1 MWCYLWIFFTGFHIL
16 TAFYPNTVCC
26 ASENKEYEYVHPVNK
41 IPNDSYILVHTVGGD
56 LLCVHRRSGSVKWKL
71 HSVSALSAAYHD
83 GPMLVVDPISGSLY
97 EYASAVSDFL
107 FHQLEHS
114 IMGHVRRSPAYYK
127 NFLSLGSK
135 SDYWISVDMN
145 TGNIIESVFQ
155 DYVDKCPTS
164 LNTGNINTLQ
174 NSTEQQADVINLGR
188 TQYNLVLRDRF
199 TGSVKLNITY
209 NTFASHTGADLQ
221 NYDLQ
226 HVAITQP
233 ALLTFEGSKL
243 IWSLPLSSP
252 VIGLYAVWSLPD
264 SSSSIHTVN
273 ENSNNNNND
282 NYKDTINTHTH
293 GKDVHHHD
301 APDES
306 NFNPTSD
313 DKESVR
319 ETVKLPR
326 ILRRIAFTTY
336 ALDLENTSHLPDDQ
350 IYDVI
355 EAKFNGTLDFA
366 PSLYVGRSKS
376 APVYAFICVAE
387 STLRLRGLRRASE
400 MYMLEGPKN
409 LNTVDNNRPPRTETY
424 SSSDH
429 KNNDNIWPNGLIGLY
444 ELPASYN
451 RPWVNNAADEQF
463 MHMRERGGRLKRL
476 SSIPSDASTMWAV
489 IVPPPSPLENP
500 SENLDTS
507 ETSVSQDSSSVI
519 DVHNK
524 KMKGSSY
531 AVDSRSNTFLFRSHW
546 FFWSISLLFT
556 ILCVL
561 TALIFFL
568 NIFVKSS
575 KIYNMTY
582 GVYFENLFRVFE
594 ATQSIFSKLFMSHV
608 NESKAYLVNS
618 QAVKVNP
625 PTETHSVIPGF
636 LPCHFDIPNSDG
648 WAGCSAQEAGQP
660 EPIRINLNKV
670 LGQGANGTM
679 VFAGTYGP
687 HETAVKRIVR
697 HPLLEKHWRR
707 EHAILLQHQH
717 PHLVRC
723 YWTGSTANFH
733 YLVMQRCALS
743 LNEALFRSST
753 ISSTSDSTNTTTNP
767 IKRTI
772 LDDLGLTPVEI
783 IRQFILAVACLHRN
797 HIVHRDLKPSNILI
811 TIDNNNNIN
820 NNNNNN
826 NNNTDSGNNQ
836 SIRKARIVVGDF
848 GLSRPLS
855 TDEQQADT
863 TLNSF
868 GPHISVKI
876 QQMKNCL
883 SVTNDNNN
891 NNNGCTDDTGLA
903 DAKQLKDGNNQCNA
917 DNNANVYGI
926 CVRYGDQKQ
935 PTTTATTTDTLNGKE
950 NKCDTDNSVCFT
962 FGTLGWMAPELCDT
976 ESAAQ
981 VKFAIDIFACGL
993 LAFYVLTH
1001 GKHPYD
1007 RCDKESSEFRTEN
1020 STQSSTSSSSSSRTS
1035 LSSSVINTNTNTGS
1049 TNSGNENKSFRCT
1062 SLSRQHERQLAIAE
1076 RCEPNLSILTENSTN
1091 VCESYL
1097 SRYLIQTMLSSD
1109 PDSRPTAEEITYY
1122 PLFWSPNKVIRFFS
1136 EVSDVMDVR
1145 DCLFDCS
1152 SRKNTIHNDG
1162 GSVDRSKLNRSHNI
1176 SSGNN
1181 NNKVDNNNSKNQQ
1194 NAKISPCR
1202 QLTKKRFNE
1211 YHCQQ
1216 MVSELDCYTHWIF
1229 NKHWFSRLEPELVH
1243 DLLSTRGYQDTSAL
1257 YLLRAIRNKRNHIWS
1272 LPENIRAIFG
1282 HNHEG
1287 MAAYWTSR
1295 FPALLPLTYG
1305 LCNKHFTGNA
1315 NFAEFLPPTS
1325 VSKVFVGAPVNC
1337 PWWPIWNTDDNS
1349 QSNETSV
1356 QTNNETN
1363 QSSSDGRQ
1371 TMKSDSSVWK
1381 RGEVVCSYSAEY
1393 YKQYDKPPNPL
1404 KTTSMLTTKSS
1415 DIHQEEEEDRIHS
1428 SEIDPSDENSTEG
1441 ITTTTDA
1448 AAAGSGNRR
1457 RRRPNQPKKI
1467 RPCKKQISMQRRES
1481 MLAIAGSELP
1491 FLQTSIN
1498 KPIHES

>member
-1 MWCYLWIFFTGFHIL
+1 MWCYLWIFFTGVHIL
-16 TAFYPNTVCC
+16 TTVYPNTVCW

-164 LNTGNINTLQ
+164 LNTGNVNTLQ

-209 NTFASHTGADLQ
+209 NTFASHTEADLQ

-264 SSSSIHTVN
+264 SSSSIHTVHESSN
-273 ENSNNNNND
+273 NNNNND
-282 NYKDTINTHTH
+282 NYKETMNTHTH
-293 GKDVHHHD
+293 GKDVHHHHD
-301 APDES
+301 TPDES

-336 ALDLENTSHLPDDQ
+336 ALDLQNTSHLPDDQ
-350 IYDVI
+350 IYDVL

-400 MYMLEGPKN
+400 MYMIEGPKN
-409 LNTVDNNRPPRTETY
+409 SNSVNNNQLPRTEKY
-424 SSSDH
+424 SSSDYH
-429 KNNDNIWPNGLIGLY
+429 NNNIWPNGLVGLY

-476 SSIPSDASTMWAV
+476 SSIPSDASTMWAI

-507 ETSVSQDSSSVI
+507 EVSVSQDSSII
-519 DVHNK
+519 DVDNK

-531 AVDSRSNTFLFRSHW
+531 AVDSRPNTSPFRSRW

-568 NIFVKSS
+568 NIFVKST

-582 GVYFENLFRVFE
+582 FENLFRIFE
-594 ATQSIFSKLFMSHV
+594 AAQSIVPKLFISHL
-608 NESKAYLVNS
+608 NEGKACLANS
-618 QAVKVNP
+618 QTVKVNP
-625 PTETHSVIPGF
+625 STETHSVIPGF

-753 ISSTSDSTNTTTNP
+753 ISSTSDNTNATTNP
-767 IKRTI
+767 TKRTI

-811 TIDNNNNIN
+811 TIDNNNNS
-820 NNNNNN
+820 
-826 NNNTDSGNNQ
+826 NTDSGNNQ

-855 TDEQQADT
+855 TDEQQTDA

-883 SVTNDNNN
+883 SVINTG
-891 NNNGCTDDTGLA
+891 GCTDTGSTNA
-903 DAKQLKDGNNQCNA
+903 NELKNGKNQCND

-935 PTTTATTTDTLNGKE
+935 STDAAAATTTANTDTLNGKE

-1007 RCDKESSEFRTEN
+1007 RCDKESSEFQTES
-1020 STQSSTSSSSSSRTS
+1020 STQSSTSSSASSAAS
-1035 LSSSVINTNTNTGS
+1035 LSSSVINTATTNTGS
-1049 TNSGNENKSFRCT
+1049 TNAGISGGNENKSFRCT

-1076 RCEPNLSILTENSTN
+1076 GCEPNLNILTENPTN
-1091 VCESYL
+1091 VCEGYL

-1145 DCLFDCS
+1145 DCSFDRS
-1152 SRKNTIHNDG
+1152 SKTNTKNPILNDGG
-1162 GSVDRSKLNRSHNI
+1162 GSVDRSKVNSSHDISI
-1176 SSGNN
+1176 SSNN
-1181 NNKVDNNNSKNQQ
+1181 NDNNNSKNNQ
-1194 NAKISPCR
+1194 NAKINPNR
-1202 QLTKKRFNE
+1202 QLTKKRFNQ

-1216 MVSELDCYTHWIF
+1216 MLSDLDCYTHWIF
-1229 NKHWFSRLEPELVH
+1229 NKHWFSRLEPELVR

-1305 LCNKHFTGNA
+1305 LCNKHFTGNT
-1315 NFAEFLPPTS
+1315 NFTEFLPPPS
-1325 VSKVFVGAPVNC
+1325 VCKVFVGAPVNC
-1337 PWWPIWNTDDNS
+1337 PWWPIWDTDDNS

-1356 QTNNETN
+1356 QTNSETN

-1381 RGEVVCSYSAEY
+1381 RGEVVSPYSAEY
-1393 YKQYDKPPNPL
+1393 YKQYDKPPNSL
-1404 KTTSMLTTKSS
+1404 KTTPTLTRKSS
-1415 DIHQEEEEDRIHS
+1415 DMHQEEESGIHS
-1428 SEIDPSDENSTEG
+1428 NEIDPSDENGTED
-1441 ITTTTDA
+1441 TTSTTTDA
-1448 AAAGSGNRR
+1448 APGGGVNRR

-1491 FLQTSIN
+1491 SLQTSIN
-1498 KPIHES
+1498 ISEPTHES